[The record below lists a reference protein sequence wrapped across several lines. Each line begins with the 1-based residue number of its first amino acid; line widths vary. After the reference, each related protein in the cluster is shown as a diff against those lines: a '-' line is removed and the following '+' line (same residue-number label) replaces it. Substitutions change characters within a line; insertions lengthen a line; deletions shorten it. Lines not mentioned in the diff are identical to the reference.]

1 MKKVWISLTI
11 FLLLITGCSSTDLFK
26 EVPTT
31 DANMIYTQ
39 AASTVQA
46 QITNAFLMTPSATA
60 NLTPEPTAT
69 ETATPS
75 PTPIPTEPWAL
86 VPAGNI
92 KAPILLYTHI
102 TDDKKDNPYYQNDST
117 LDIPSD
123 VFRKQM
129 TAFKNAGYETITVSK
144 LIETIYNGGELPP
157 KPLLIT
163 FDGSTTGIYKKA
175 YPILK
180 ELGYIGNVYLLAGR
194 MEGGGV
200 ITVEQAKELA
210 DSGWEIGSKG
220 MYGGINL
227 VNDYGKTGQEAGLS
241 KGKLEQNIEIPIT
254 TFSYPFGA
262 MDEQLAKKVSQ
273 YGYRGAV
280 GLGKSVEHG
289 WNSIFYLSRLEITT
303 DTTLEQLNAL
313 IPWPIEYLG
322 ETPTPEAASETETET
337 VPEQTATP

>member
-1 MKKVWISLTI
+1 MKTLWITLSV
-11 FLLLITGCSSTDLFK
+11 FLILITGCSSTDLFK

-31 DANMIYTQ
+31 DANLIYTQ
-39 AASTVQA
+39 AAATVQA
-46 QITNAFLMTPSATA
+46 QITNVFLMTPSATVTM
-60 NLTPEPTAT
+60 TPEPTAT
-69 ETATPS
+69 ETATPL
-75 PTPIPTEPWAL
+75 PTAVPTEPWAV

-129 TAFKNAGYETITVSK
+129 MAFKNAGYETITVSR
-144 LIETIYNGGELPP
+144 LIDTIYSGGELPP

-175 YPILK
+175 FPILK
-180 ELGYIGNVYLLAGR
+180 ELGYVGNVFLLAGR

-210 DSGWEIGSKG
+210 DAGWEIGSKG

-227 VNDYGKTGQEAGLS
+227 TNDYGKTGQEAGLS
-241 KGKLEQNIEIPIT
+241 KSTLEQNLGFPINI
-254 TFSYPFGA
+254 FSYPFGA
-262 MDEQLAKKVSQ
+262 MDEQVAGKVIQ

-289 WNSIFYLSRLEITT
+289 LNSIFYLSRLEITT
-303 DTTLEQLNAL
+303 ETTLEQLNAL
-313 IPWPIEYLG
+313 IPWQIESLEG
-322 ETPTPEAASETETET
+322 TPTPESTSETVVENQ
-337 VPEQTATP
+337 PEQTATP

>member
-1 MKKVWISLTI
+1 MKRAWIFPI
-11 FLLLITGCSSTDLFK
+11 VFLFLMTGCSSTDMFNK
-26 EVPTT
+26 VPTT

-39 AASTVQA
+39 AAQTVQV
-46 QITNAFLMTPSATA
+46 QITKVFLMTPSATVTI
-60 NLTPEPTAT
+60 TPEPTAT
-69 ETATPS
+69 ET
-75 PTPIPTEPWAL
+75 PTPLPTAVPTEPWAS

-102 TDDKKDNPYYQNDST
+102 TDDKKDNPYYQNDSK

-129 TAFKNAGYETITVSK
+129 EAFKNAGYETITVSN

-175 YPILK
+175 FPILK
-180 ELGYIGNVYLLAGR
+180 ELGYIANVYLLAGR

-210 DSGWEIGSKG
+210 DAGWEIGSKG

-227 VNDYGKTGQEAGLS
+227 VNDYGKTSQEAGLS
-241 KGKLEQNIEIPIT
+241 KSTLEENLGFPINI
-254 TFSYPFGA
+254 FSYPYGA
-262 MDEQLAKKVSQ
+262 MDEQLARKVSQ

-289 WNSIFYLSRLEITT
+289 LNSIFYLSRLEITT
-303 DTTLEQLNAL
+303 ETTLDELNAL
-313 IPWPIEYLG
+313 IPWPIESP
-322 ETPTPEAASETETET
+322 EVTPTQDSTSQTASVLE
-337 VPEQTATP
+337 PEQTATP